1 MYSMSTEEGL
11 FIEFIEEQE
20 VKADYGLKNPEII
33 ARGKI
38 IIRNRTGGALSDLEL
53 ELENTENVNLEK
65 KIFIGVIKDG
75 EDKVIEYTITGEGI
89 IGLRVLEDLK
99 FPPEIP
105 TPFALKCESIK
116 IQSALEATNELDVPI
131 TLTVEKELP
140 KPFKAPTEASPPCGE
155 YTTTG
160 DKIIWKNAKIEAGQS
175 IEFPIDIDMHPEDA
189 EEFRTGKVIYEWTCE
204 GTTLSGL
211 RFSRITGLPKTSE
224 KVSAAERKE
233 TPGIWDITITVKNN
247 SNATISV
254 GAIIEIREGDL
265 LTEAEGGHKIKGAI
279 ERRAPGIRTFD
290 VVKLDPIKLGPG
302 ETGVLGPI
310 TIRNPAKPKIAQEIY
325 YEIHPTVTYKVKSKG
340 EIGDITIPV
349 VWGKITRK
357 VSVQHEAF
365 YAGLSNDQIAAH
377 AEERIS
383 SETVI
388 ENLGSA
394 GLDEIIIKD
403 IIPEDIAPP
412 TPGSVE
418 VWISKR
424 GETKIPEEL
433 LEIRIEPEG
442 SIPEEQ
448 NILVVKISNISYY
461 FDEPL
466 NPGERIWIRYSM
478 TSIDPKEDKTYE
490 FGSSAELTMVP
501 GAKTRSIT
509 VEEVPKITG
518 ILAKRLIS
526 VEKDVE
532 PLEEN
537 IFRVQISIINDSQIS
552 VPSHVFT
559 DRIPPTFEL
568 DERSVKPEPTSIEVL
583 PEGGVLL
590 KWELS
595 LAPGETKTITYE
607 VKARSPEA
615 RVRDLRMVYE
625 E

>member
-1 MYSMSTEEGL
+1 MSTEEGL

-20 VKADYGLKNPEII
+20 VKANYGLKNPEIV

-75 EDKVIEYTITGEGI
+75 EDKVVEYTITSEGTM
-89 IGLRVLEDLK
+89 GLRVLEDLR
-99 FPPEIP
+99 FPPEVP

-116 IQSALEATNELDVPI
+116 IQSVFQATNELDAPI
-131 TLTVEKELP
+131 TFTIEKELP
-140 KPFKAPTEASPPCGE
+140 KPFKAPAEATPPSGE
-155 YTTTG
+155 YTVSEE
-160 DKIIWKNAKIEAGQS
+160 KIIWKDAKVEAGQS
-175 IEFPIDIDMHPEDA
+175 MEFPVEIEVHPEDTEA
-189 EEFRTGKVIYEWTCE
+189 FNTGKIIYEWNCE
-204 GTTLSGL
+204 GATLSGL
-211 RFSRITGLPKTSE
+211 RFSKITGLPKTTE
-224 KVSAAERKE
+224 KISAAERKE

-254 GAIIEIREGDL
+254 GAVIEIREGDL

-290 VVKLDPIKLGPG
+290 IVKLDPIKLGPG
-302 ETGVLGPI
+302 ETGELGPI
-310 TIRNPAKPKIAQEIY
+310 TIRNPAKPKIVQELY
-325 YEIHPTVTYKVKSKG
+325 YEIHPVVTYKVKSRG
-340 EIGDITIPV
+340 EIGDITVPV
-349 VWGKITRK
+349 VWGKVTRK
-357 VSVQHEAF
+357 IEVQHEAF
-365 YAGLSNDQIAAH
+365 YAGLSKDQIAAH
-377 AEERIS
+377 AEERIF
-383 SETVI
+383 SETTI

-394 GLDEIIIKD
+394 GLDEIIIRD

-424 GETKIPEEL
+424 GETKVPDEL

-448 NILVVKISNISYY
+448 NTLVVKISNISYY

-466 NPGERIWIRYSM
+466 NRGEKIWIRYTM

-501 GAKTRSIT
+501 GAKTRVIT
-509 VEEVPKITG
+509 LEETPKITG

-532 PLEEN
+532 PVEEDV
-537 IFRVQISIINDSQIS
+537 FRVQISIVNDSKIS
-552 VPSHVFT
+552 VPSHIFT

-568 DERSVKPEPTSIEVL
+568 DERSVKPEPSSIEVL

-615 RVRDLRMVYE
+615 RVRDLRVVYE